1 MVIISNTNSEGR
13 MQNLDMALL
22 RSFVAVAETGQ
33 MTAAAKVVNRS
44 QGAVS
49 QQVMRL
55 ERALGLVLFERRKNQ
70 IARLTPEG
78 EKLLGRAHRML
89 AMNDAVIAEMRDVD
103 F

>member
-1 MVIISNTNSEGR
+1 MALMSANVQWLLTAVQLIYLLVFIRYLNSEWDMR
-13 MQNLDMALL
+13 NLDMALL

-55 ERALGLVLFERRKNQ
+55 EQALGLILFERRKNQ
-70 IARLTPEG
+70 IARLTREG
-78 EKLLGRAHRML
+78 EKLLG
-89 AMNDAVIAEMRDVD
+89 
-103 F
+103 